1 MVQRCNVYPP
11 WPSARIPGV
20 IVDLWS
26 RKIIG
31 WALHEKL
38 NAELSVAAL
47 YQALKQRKPKPGLML
62 HTDRGVEFRAQAMQ
76 I

>member
-1 MVQRCNVYPP
+1 MFL
-11 WPSARIPGV
+11 AV

-38 NAELSVAAL
+38 NAELSTVAL
-47 YQALKQRKPKPGLML
+47 YKAIKQRKPKPGLIL
-62 HTDRGVEFRAQAMQ
+62 HTDRALNSGESDAEMAQS
-76 I
+76 IWYSP